1 MKFDFNKT
9 KSLYNAMLSIENI
22 EECKEFFED
31 IFTVKELQDISQRFE
46 VAMMLDKGK
55 SYNEISES
63 TGASTATISRVNRCL
78 VYGNGGY
85 KTIISRINTLED
97 K

>member
-9 KSLYNAMLSIENI
+9 KSLYNAMLSLENLD
-22 EECKEFFED
+22 ECKEFFED

-55 SYNEISES
+55 SYNEISEC

-85 KTIISRINTLED
+85 KTIISRLNSLED

>member
-9 KSLYNAMLSIENI
+9 KSLYNAMLSIENVD
-22 EECKEFFED
+22 ECKEFFED

-55 SYNEISES
+55 SYNEISEC

-85 KTIISRINTLED
+85 KTIISRMNNTED